1 MKKAIALVA
10 FFLLLCGKSYSQEN
24 SKASSVLTS
33 GKWRIASLR
42 IGEEKETFSS
52 NTESWLQFEKNGTY
66 IMVMN
71 ANKKSGKWEL
81 ERQGKVLMFK
91 NEGSKDDFNIRKLTQ
106 SALEFTT
113 VENAVE
119 YTMVLER

>member
-10 FFLLLCGKSYSQEN
+10 FLLLLCGKSYSQEN
-24 SKASSVLTS
+24 SKASTVLTS

-42 IGEEKETFSS
+42 IGAEKETFSS